1 MGDEMIKKYSNIKN
15 IILPNKKVNI
25 LAILVL
31 FLGVITGA
39 IFSGI
44 IGMNDRLLVIDK
56 IKTFTDNING
66 NTIDSL
72 LALKNS
78 LSINLIYV
86 FLIWILGMAFL
97 GIIFNIFI
105 LFVKG
110 FVFGFSIAA
119 FILTYS
125 YKGIV
130 MSILYLL
137 FGQLLNII
145 VILVLTIYSIMFSW
159 QLLQMIFKDNNG
171 IHIKRFLKNYLI
183 ILIFAVFV
191 SIISSISE
199 AFLLPAL
206 IKLIIKLFI

>member
-1 MGDEMIKKYSNIKN
+1 MGDEMIKKYSNIKS
-15 IILPNKKVNI
+15 IILPNRKINI

-31 FLGVITGA
+31 FLGVIAGA
-39 IFSGI
+39 VFSSI
-44 IGMNDRLLVIDK
+44 ISMNDRLLIIDK
-56 IKTFTDNING
+56 IKIFTNNINS
-66 NTIDSL
+66 NSIDSL

-86 FLIWILGMAFL
+86 FLIWILGMALL

-119 FILTYS
+119 FIITYS
-125 YKGIV
+125 YKGIIL
-130 MSILYLL
+130 SLLYLL

-145 VILVLTIYSIMFSW
+145 VILILTIYSLMFSW
-159 QLLQMIFKDNNG
+159 QLIRMIFKDNN

-183 ILIFAVFV
+183 ILVFAIFI
-191 SIISSISE
+191 SIISSIGE
-199 AFLLPAL
+199 TFLLPAL
-206 IKLIIKLFI
+206 VKLIIKLYI